1 MEEFFSMMGLH
12 SPLITPVELY
22 WFVCK
27 MSMALCVMTG
37 GTLWM
42 PQLCVLSLD
51 SQQMVSIELLLIQIC
66 GIISLFKAPSQ

>member
-1 MEEFFSMMGLH
+1 MEKFFSMMGLH

-22 WFVCK
+22 WFVWT

-42 PQLCVLSLD
+42 PQLCVLSWD
-51 SQQMVSIELLLIQIC
+51 SQEMVSIVT
-66 GIISLFKAPSQ
+66 